1 MFKNASRILNSLIFK
16 TKIKLKQMSKEEL
29 KREHSFS
36 YEGADG
42 MYI

>member
-16 TKIKLKQMSKEEL
+16 NKIKLKQMSKEEL

>member
-1 MFKNASRILNSLIFK
+1 MFKNASRIFNILLFK
-16 TKIKLKQMSKEEL
+16 NKIKLKQMSKEEL

-42 MYI
+42 IYM